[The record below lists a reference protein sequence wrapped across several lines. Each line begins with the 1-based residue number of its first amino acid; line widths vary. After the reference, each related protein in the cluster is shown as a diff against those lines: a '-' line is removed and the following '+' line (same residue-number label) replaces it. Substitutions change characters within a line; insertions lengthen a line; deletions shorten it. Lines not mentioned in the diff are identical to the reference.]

1 MNSQIFFSWSIVFL
15 VSLFVT
21 TLVFVE
27 LPVSLCTD
35 LMIGT
40 QGVEQYQYVQLRGD
54 HRCGLSTLG
63 SWPSWC
69 LWQSSD
75 LTCAKN
81 ITTID
86 SMNMKYRDFQ
96 KWLKRICSSNFV
108 NSKLYSMLFHSVTLL
123 RNLTIKIDV
132 ASFQIQTLS
141 LKSQNRLL
149 LLQEI
154 IVYFRSTINACSLL
168 SHEWWVPLI
177 KFMVGPT
184 IYVRGGSTYLWYS
197 GST

>member
-1 MNSQIFFSWSIVFL
+1 MWVIHSGELAKL
-15 VSLFVT
+15 V
-21 TLVFVE
+21 LVAILRSHLGENYYHHRHYEHEV
-27 LPVSLCTD
+27 
-35 LMIGT
+35 
-40 QGVEQYQYVQLRGD
+40 QGLLEMVD
-54 HRCGLSTLG
+54 
-63 SWPSWC
+63 
-69 LWQSSD
+69 
-75 LTCAKN
+75 N
-81 ITTID
+81 I
-86 SMNMKYRDFQ
+86 NG
-96 KWLKRICSSNFV
+96 ICSPNFV
-108 NSKLYSMLFHSVTLL
+108 NRKLYSKLFHNITLL
-123 RNLTIKIDV
+123 QNLTIKIDV

>member
-1 MNSQIFFSWSIVFL
+1 MAILRSH
-15 VSLFVT
+15 
-21 TLVFVE
+21 
-27 LPVSLCTD
+27 LCKNYYHHRHYKHEV
-35 LMIGT
+35 
-40 QGVEQYQYVQLRGD
+40 QGLLEMVD
-54 HRCGLSTLG
+54 
-63 SWPSWC
+63 
-69 LWQSSD
+69 
-75 LTCAKN
+75 N
-81 ITTID
+81 I
-86 SMNMKYRDFQ
+86 NG
-96 KWLKRICSSNFV
+96 ICSPNFV
-108 NSKLYSMLFHSVTLL
+108 NRKLYSKLFHNITLL
-123 RNLTIKIDV
+123 QNLTIKIDV

-154 IVYFRSTINACSLL
+154 IVYFRSTINACSIF